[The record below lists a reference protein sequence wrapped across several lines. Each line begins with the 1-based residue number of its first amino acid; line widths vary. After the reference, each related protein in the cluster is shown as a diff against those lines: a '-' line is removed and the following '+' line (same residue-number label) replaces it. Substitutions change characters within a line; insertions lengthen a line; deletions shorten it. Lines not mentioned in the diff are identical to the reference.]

1 MAEKGIMYCVDTGE
15 VWAISFTNSAVDD
28 GFVSPFFIGAR
39 Q

>member
-1 MAEKGIMYCVDTGE
+1 MAEKGIMK
-15 VWAISFTNSAVDD
+15 WAISFTNSAVDD